1 MRYWHHFP
9 VPAEPGMDAKHG
21 VPDMGVGRVGAHRA
35 THRHRPSYTQ
45 ARKGTHTH
53 SLYTLGDPGS
63 RAEITLS

>member
-1 MRYWHHFP
+1 
-9 VPAEPGMDAKHG
+9 MDAKHG